1 MKENNDK
8 YKWVALLL
16 LCVTYFLLQGTRQI
30 YNVVIPQVQK
40 DFGIADA
47 AKMGI
52 IAMAFKFVYGL
63 VVPFA
68 GVIADLFRRKWI
80 IVAGVLLFS
89 VGTFASGFADGLGML
104 LVMYGV
110 LAAVGQ
116 CFVPTSS
123 TSLIAQLHPKTRA
136 TALSI
141 YQASLYVGVVGCSVF
156 SGWLAGLGA
165 GGWRKA
171 FWIFGVFG
179 LVWLVAIVF
188 ALRDTPALVRKDAQ
202 TVEKASVKEALLAMV
217 KKPSAI
223 LLTLGFG
230 MCMYG
235 SNGFFTWMKMFMEED
250 LHLSS
255 ALASFHAV
263 FWFYVGALVG
273 ITLGSR
279 VSDRLAPRRAG
290 IRMEVNM
297 VGLALCA
304 PCVWLVS
311 QAPGTVGCCVA
322 LAAWGFSHG
331 IYDSNF
337 FASLYD
343 VVTPRYRA
351 ASTGMFLCLGFIL
364 GSFAP
369 PILGWIK
376 DTTLSLRTGFSSL
389 AAFYVAGALFILVAR
404 LFFLKRDYVKPE
416 V

>member
-1 MKENNDK
+1 MKLNDDK

-47 AKMGI
+47 AKLGI

-68 GVIADLFRRKWI
+68 GILADLFRRKWI

-89 VGTFASGFADGLGML
+89 VGTFASGFADGLWML
-104 LVMYGV
+104 FAMYGV

-141 YQASLYVGVVGCSVF
+141 YQSFLYVGVVGCSVV

-188 ALRDTPALVRKDAQ
+188 WLRDTPPLVQKEASA
-202 TVEKASVKEALLAMV
+202 VEKPSAKEAILAMLR
-217 KKPSAI
+217 KPSAI

-255 ALASFHAV
+255 AMASFHAV
-263 FWFYVGALVG
+263 FWFYIGALGG
-273 ITLGSR
+273 ITIASR
-279 VSDRLAPRRAG
+279 VSDRLASTRPG
-290 IRMEVNM
+290 IRMEVNI

-311 QAPGTVGCCVA
+311 QAPSTTACCVA
-322 LAAWGFSHG
+322 LAAWGFAHG

-343 VVTPRYRA
+343 VVSPRYRA
-351 ASTGMFLCLGFIL
+351 ASTGVFLCLGFIL

-369 PILGWIK
+369 PVLGWIK
-376 DTTLSLRTGFSSL
+376 DVTTSLRTGFSSL
-389 AAFYVAGALFILVAR
+389 AAFYVAGALFILIAR
-404 LFFLKRDYVKPE
+404 LFFLKRDYVRQGG
-416 V
+416 